1 MGLSHAKC
9 LSNAR
14 LDGKTAIVTGSN
26 SGIGKCTVEDF
37 FKRGARVIM
46 ACRNVAKANEA
57 AENIKTN
64 CDGQDRLGDIVVT
77 ELDLCSLESVKQCA
91 SRLLESQ
98 KQIDILVNNAGV
110 SMCPKSKT
118 VDGFETQFGTNHLG
132 HFLFTLLLLP
142 RIIESSPARIINVSS
157 MVHSNGALNFDDL
170 NYEKRQYSYAQ
181 AYRDSKLANVLFT
194 KELARKLQEA
204 NIAKVTVYSLHPGA
218 VATDLVRH
226 LDDTYFK
233 GVRWT
238 LSFILRT
245 FMKTPEQGAQTTIH
259 CAVDETAGKE
269 TGLYYSECQVQEP
282 VSKAN
287 SVEDAQKLWELSMK
301 FVNLPQ
307 NYNPFFAKQEKKL
320 IV

>member
-14 LDGKTAIVTGSN
+14 LDEKTVIVTGSN
-26 SGIGKCTVEDF
+26 TGIGKCTVEDF

-57 AENIKTN
+57 ANDIKAN
-64 CDGQDRLGDIVVT
+64 CEGQDRLGDIVVT
-77 ELDLCSLESVKQCA
+77 ELDLCSLESVRQCA
-91 SRLLESQ
+91 SKLLESE
-98 KQIDILVNNAGV
+98 KRIDILVNNAGV
-110 SMCPKSKT
+110 MMCPQSKT

-142 RIIESSPARIINVSS
+142 RIIESRPARIINVSS

-170 NYEKRQYSYAQ
+170 NFEKRRYASYQ
-181 AYRDSKLANVLFT
+181 AYADSKLANVLFS
-194 KELARKLQEA
+194 KELARKLQDA
-204 NIAKVTVYSLHPGA
+204 NIENVNTYSLHPGA
-218 VATDLVRH
+218 IATDLIRH

-233 GVRWT
+233 GARWA
-238 LSFILRT
+238 LSFVLKM

-259 CAVDETAGKE
+259 CAVDENAGKE
-269 TGLYYSECQVQEP
+269 TGLYYSECQIQEP
-282 VSKAN
+282 VSKAK
-287 SVEDAQKLWELSMK
+287 SVEDAEKLWELSLK

-307 NYNPFFAKQEKKL
+307 NHNLFSTK
-320 IV
+320 